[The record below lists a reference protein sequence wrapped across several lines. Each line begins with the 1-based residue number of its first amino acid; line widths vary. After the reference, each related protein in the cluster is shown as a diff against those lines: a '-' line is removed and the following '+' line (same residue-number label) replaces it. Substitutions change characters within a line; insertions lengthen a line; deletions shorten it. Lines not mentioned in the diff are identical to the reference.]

1 MPEKQDLTG
10 NLSATNDAMQGI
22 ITAADKGEF
31 TITPDAGD
39 ELIQIF
45 EELEDWLQSRLNRI
59 DIVKRD
65 TPLGESPAGQAISGF
80 NKEVAAGDDKS
91 LEHLVTSMRRQAPK
105 VIEAIRQGIA
115 TYQEL
120 DERNK
125 QNLDGIQ

>member
-10 NLSATNDAMQGI
+10 NLSATNDAMRGI
-22 ITAADKGEF
+22 VTAADKGEF
-31 TITPDAGD
+31 TITPEAGD

-45 EELEDWLQSRLNRI
+45 QELEDWLRTKLREI
-59 DIVKRD
+59 RIVKRD

-80 NKEVAAGDDKS
+80 NKEVAGGDDKS
-91 LEHLVTSMRRQAPK
+91 LEHLLTSMRSQTPG
-105 VIEAIRQGIA
+105 VVEAIRKGIA
-115 TYQEL
+115 AYQEL